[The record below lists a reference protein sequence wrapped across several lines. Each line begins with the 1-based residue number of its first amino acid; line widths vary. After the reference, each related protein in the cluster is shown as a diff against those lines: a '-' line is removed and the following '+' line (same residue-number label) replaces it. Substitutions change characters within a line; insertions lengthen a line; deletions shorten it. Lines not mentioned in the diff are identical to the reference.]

1 MKTYR
6 VAIYETLVEYVDIN
20 AENEEEAEIIA
31 WDMIENGDVDITEID
46 YYDVEVAREI
56 KEDEL

>member
-20 AENEEEAEIIA
+20 AEDEQEAEVIA
-31 WDMIENGDVDITEID
+31 WGMLENGDLEINDID
-46 YYDVEVAREI
+46 NHDVEIIGEI
-56 KEDEL
+56 GDDEL